1 MLSKISLGIS
11 SLLIIAVA
19 FLFFK
24 MSKMSTVNTA
34 ELLPANSAFTSPDGP
49 KGAVLAYVDGDSLN
63 AQYKFIIDKT
73 KALEANYNAAELKV
87 RNEYEKR
94 QKDVQDIMAYAQSNK
109 ISDEEAALYEQK
121 LQQLQYEMQQ
131 IEQQQTDNVMKKEA
145 ELQKELM
152 DRVSKFMEGYA
163 KSKGIDYVVNY
174 QRNTNFI
181 LYGNNAYDVT
191 AEVIALLNAEYEKEK
206 AAGGK

>member
-73 KALEANYNAAELKV
+73 KTLEANYNAAELKV
-87 RNEYEKR
+87 RKEYEKR
-94 QKDVQDIMAYAQSNK
+94 QQDMKDIMEHVQKYEV
-109 ISDEEAALYEQK
+109 SDEEAALYDQK

-131 IEQQQTDNVMKKEA
+131 IEQQQSESVMKKEA

-181 LYGNNAYDVT
+181 LFGNNAYDVT

>member
-1 MLSKISLGIS
+1 MLSKLSLGINA
-11 SLLIIAVA
+11 LLIIAVA

-24 MSKMSTVNTA
+24 MSKLSTPNTA

-63 AQYKFIIDKT
+63 AKYQFIIDKT
-73 KALEANYNAAELKV
+73 KSLEANYNAAELKV
-87 RNEYEKR
+87 RKEYEKR
-94 QKDVQDIMAYAQSNK
+94 QKDVQDIMTYAQNNK
-109 ISDEEAALYEQK
+109 VSDEEAALYEER

-131 IEQQQTDNVMKKEA
+131 IEQQQSESVMKKEQ
-145 ELQKELM
+145 ELQSELM

-163 KSKGIDYVVNY
+163 KAKGIDYVVNY

-181 LYGNNAYDVT
+181 LFGNNAYDVT
-191 AEVIALLNAEYEKEK
+191 ADVIALLNAEYEKEK

>member
-94 QKDVQDIMAYAQSNK
+94 QKDVQDIMAHAQSNK
-109 ISDEEAALYEQK
+109 ISDEEAALFEQK

-131 IEQQQTDNVMKKEA
+131 IEQQQSDNVMKKEA

>member
-1 MLSKISLGIS
+1 MLSKLSLGINA
-11 SLLIIAVA
+11 LLIIAVA

-24 MSKMSTVNTA
+24 MSKLSTPNTA

-63 AQYKFIIDKT
+63 AKYQFIIDKT
-73 KALEANYNAAELKV
+73 KSLEANYNAAELKV
-87 RNEYEKR
+87 RKEYEKR
-94 QKDVQDIMAYAQSNK
+94 QKDVQDIMTYAQNNK
-109 ISDEEAALYEQK
+109 VSDEEAALYEER

-131 IEQQQTDNVMKKEA
+131 IEQQQSESVMKKEQQ
-145 ELQKELM
+145 LQLELM
-152 DRVSKFMEGYA
+152 ERVSKFMEGYA

>member
-1 MLSKISLGIS
+1 MLSKLSLGINA
-11 SLLIIAVA
+11 LLIIAVV

-24 MSKMSTVNTA
+24 MSKLSTPKTV
-34 ELLPANSAFTSPDGP
+34 ELLPENSAFTSPDGP
-49 KGAVLAYVDGDSLN
+49 KGAVLAFVDGDSLN
-63 AQYKFIIDKT
+63 AKYQFIIDKT

-87 RNEYEKR
+87 RKEYEKR
-94 QKDVQDIMAYAQSNK
+94 QKDVQDIMTYAQNNK
-109 ISDEEAALYEQK
+109 VSDEEAALYEER

-131 IEQQQTDNVMKKEA
+131 IEQQQSESVMKKEQ
-145 ELQKELM
+145 ELQSELM
-152 DRVSKFMEGYA
+152 DRVSKFMDGYA

-181 LYGNNAYDVT
+181 LYGNNSYDVT

-206 AAGGK
+206 ADGGK

>member
-1 MLSKISLGIS
+1 MLSKLSLGINA
-11 SLLIIAVA
+11 LLIIAVA

-24 MSKMSTVNTA
+24 MSKLSTPNTA

-63 AQYKFIIDKT
+63 AKYQFIIDKT
-73 KALEANYNAAELKV
+73 KSLEANYNAAELKV
-87 RNEYEKR
+87 RKEYEKR
-94 QKDVQDIMAYAQSNK
+94 QKDVQDIMTYAQNNK
-109 ISDEEAALYEQK
+109 VSDEEAALYEER

-131 IEQQQTDNVMKKEA
+131 IEQQQSESVMKKEQQ
-145 ELQKELM
+145 LQLELM
-152 DRVSKFMEGYA
+152 ERVSKFMDGYA

>member
-1 MLSKISLGIS
+1 MLSKLSLGINA
-11 SLLIIAVA
+11 LLIIAVA

-24 MSKMSTVNTA
+24 MSKLSTPNSA
-34 ELLPANSAFTSPDGP
+34 ELLPANSAFTSPEGP

-63 AQYKFIIDKT
+63 AKYQFIIDKT

-87 RNEYEKR
+87 RKEYEKR
-94 QKDVQDIMAYAQSNK
+94 QKDVQDIMTYAQSNK
-109 ISDEEAALYEQK
+109 ISDEEAALYEER

-131 IEQQQTDNVMKKEA
+131 IEQQQSQSVMKKEQ
-145 ELQKELM
+145 ELQSELM

-163 KSKGIDYVVNY
+163 KAKGIDYVVNY

-181 LYGNNAYDVT
+181 LFGNNAYDVT
-191 AEVIALLNAEYEKEK
+191 ADVIALLNAEYEKEK
-206 AAGGK
+206 VLGGK